1 MDLGFFELRVVQ
13 VYHLI
18 SLQVSNMSVRCD
30 HTVEDVM
37 FLLRRNWFFDRK
49 SVYDLLDELPG
60 DVYYEVLE
68 RRHELP
74 PEVEDYFLIVD
85 ILPIKTV
92 IRDISDAEWEEM
104 RISKELDRYEKF
116 KKRKNA
122 FVAPPRPRESIDDLF
137 DYAQSSLA
145 RKQQEL
151 DDMLRTSKYRNRK
164 PGEHS
169 MIEYTRSQ
177 VETLKNELEMVNSRL
192 ITCNKLW
199 TELNFLDAVQ
209 LGAVKSSETS

>member
-1 MDLGFFELRVVQ
+1 MNLGFFELRVIQ

-74 PEVEDYFLIVD
+74 PEVEDYFMIVD

-92 IRDISDAEWEEM
+92 IRDISDDEWEDM
-104 RISKELDRYEKF
+104 RIQEELLRYEKF

-122 FVAPPRPRESIDDLF
+122 FVAPPRPRESIDDLV
-137 DYAQSSLA
+137 DMAETALA
-145 RKQQEL
+145 RKQTEL
-151 DDMLRTSKYRNRK
+151 DAMLRGRTYRQRNQE
-164 PGEHS
+164 EHPA
-169 MIEYTRSQ
+169 IRDVRAQ
-177 VETLKNELEMVNSRL
+177 VEVLKNELEQVNSRL
-192 ITCNKLW
+192 GTCNKLW
-199 TELNFLDAVQ
+199 TELSFLDAVQ
-209 LGAVKSSETS
+209 LGAGKSSETS